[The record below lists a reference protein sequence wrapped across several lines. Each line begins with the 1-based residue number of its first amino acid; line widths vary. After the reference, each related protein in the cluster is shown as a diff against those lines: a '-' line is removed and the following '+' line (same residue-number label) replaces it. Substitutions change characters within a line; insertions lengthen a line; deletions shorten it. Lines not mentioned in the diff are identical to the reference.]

1 MNINIDLIYP
11 VGSVYITVN
20 DVNPKVLFG
29 GEWEQTCKS
38 RCLAGAGTN
47 LANTNNF
54 AGTYAAGTWG
64 FGAGGR
70 IGEWAHTLT
79 TSEIPSHTHGFK
91 TDEYDPVSL
100 LYDKGT
106 ANWYGV
112 PYNNGDLFSTKTFK
126 ITNTG
131 GSQAHNNLPPMEFFY
146 IWKRI
151 A

>member
-47 LANTNNF
+47 LANTDNSY
-54 AGTYAAGTWG
+54 GTYTESSKN

-70 IGEWAHTLT
+70 IGEWTHTLT
-79 TSEIPSHTHGFK
+79 TSEMPSHTHIPYVADSNGYSGS
-91 TDEYDPVSL
+91 DG
-100 LYDKGT
+100 KGAGSGYAGDYHKSYLGTGTT
-106 ANWYGV
+106 A
-112 PYNNGDLFSTKTFK
+112 
-126 ITNTG
+126 TG
-131 GSQAHNNLPPMEFFY
+131 GSGAHNNLPPMEFFY

>member
-11 VGSVYITVN
+11 IGSVYITTN

-47 LANTNNF
+47 LANTNDF

-70 IGEWAHTLT
+70 IGEWTHTLT
-79 TSEIPSHTHGFK
+79 TSEMPSHTHRV
-91 TDEYDPVSL
+91 YVSDTTG
-100 LYDKGT
+100 YTGSDGIASGAGYSKSTHISYGNNDGT
-106 ANWYGV
+106 
-112 PYNNGDLFSTKTFK
+112 TT
-126 ITNTG
+126 TG
-131 GSQAHNNLPPMEFFY
+131 GSGAHNNLPPMEFFY

>member
-11 VGSVYITVN
+11 VGSVYITTN

-47 LANTNNF
+47 LANTNDF

-70 IGEWAHTLT
+70 IGEWTHTLT
-79 TSEIPSHTHGFK
+79 TSEMPSHGHGWTGVNDGASTSGAGGNYPFRIYQDIA
-91 TDEYDPVSL
+91 TNWT
-100 LYDKGT
+100 GT
-106 ANWYGV
+106 AGNIG
-112 PYNNGDLFSTKTFK
+112 S
-126 ITNTG
+126 TG
-131 GSQAHNNLPPMEFFY
+131 GSGAHNNLPPMEFFY
-146 IWKRI
+146 IWKRV